1 MWPCVEPLG
10 VIRGLR
16 TEMPFLARRS
26 QGHTQPAITLF
37 LNVMLVLTII
47 FLLSARLSQEG
58 TEPSVPTGGQRP
70 QPGDS
75 SGDQIILEYS
85 ADRRITLN
93 KREVP
98 QSELGV
104 QLRDI
109 YRTRADKTMWLLGAG
124 TLRYGEVADVIN
136 TAKVAGVE
144 RVGVITPEM
153 RRRWVAPP
161 PLHARKLPKPS
172 SY

>member
-1 MWPCVEPLG
+1 
-10 VIRGLR
+10 
-16 TEMPFLARRS
+16 MPFLARRS
-26 QGHTQPAITLF
+26 PGHTQPAITLL

-47 FLLSARLSQEG
+47 FLLTARLSQEG
-58 TEPSVPTGGQRP
+58 TEPSVRTGGQRS

-75 SGDQIILEYS
+75 SDEQIILEYS

-93 KREVP
+93 KKEVP
-98 QSELGV
+98 RSELGV
-104 QLRDI
+104 ELRDI
-109 YRTRADKTMWLLGAG
+109 YRARADKTMWLLGAG

-153 RRRWVAPP
+153 RRRWRSAP
-161 PLHARKLPKPS
+161 AVTR
-172 SY
+172 

>member
-1 MWPCVEPLG
+1 
-10 VIRGLR
+10 
-16 TEMPFLARRS
+16 MPFLARSSRV
-26 QGHTQPAITLF
+26 HNQPAITL
-37 LNVMLVLTII
+37 LINVLLVLTIV
-47 FLLSARLSQEG
+47 FLLSVRLSQEAAQS
-58 TEPSVPTGGQRP
+58 SVSTSGPRS
-70 QPGDS
+70 QPVES
-75 SGDQIILEYS
+75 SDNQIILEYS

-93 KREVP
+93 KKEVP
-98 QSELGV
+98 RSELGV

-153 RRRWVAPP
+153 RRR
-161 PLHARKLPKPS
+161 
-172 SY
+172 

>member
-1 MWPCVEPLG
+1 
-10 VIRGLR
+10 
-16 TEMPFLARRS
+16 MPNLARRS
-26 QGHTQPAITLF
+26 RGYAQPAITL
-37 LNVMLVLTII
+37 LINVMLVLTIMVL
-47 FLLSARLSQEG
+47 FSARLSQEG
-58 TEPSVPTGGQRP
+58 TQPSVSTSGQRP

-75 SGDQIILEYS
+75 SGNEIILEYS

-93 KREVP
+93 KKEVP
-98 QSELGV
+98 RSELGV

-109 YRTRADKTMWLLGAG
+109 YRARADKTMWLLGAG

-153 RRRWVAPP
+153 RRRWRSAP
-161 PLHARKLPKPS
+161 AVTR
-172 SY
+172 

>member
-1 MWPCVEPLG
+1 
-10 VIRGLR
+10 
-16 TEMPFLARRS
+16 MPFLARRS
-26 QGHTQPAITLF
+26 RRHAQPAITL
-37 LNVMLVLTII
+37 LINVMLVLTIM
-47 FLLSARLSQEG
+47 FLLTARLSQEG
-58 TEPSVPTGGQRP
+58 TEPSVSTGGQRP

-75 SGDQIILEYS
+75 RDDQIILEYS

-98 QSELGV
+98 RSELGV

-109 YRTRADKTMWLLGAG
+109 YRVRADKTMWLLGAG

-153 RRRWVAPP
+153 RRRW
-161 PLHARKLPKPS
+161 R
-172 SY
+172 